1 MTNSEKLRKAIS
13 ILKNNVDYTNHNSV
27 IDTEEMFSKIIWLN
41 GENESLTP
49 PSEITWEKV
58 KIKMTEIQAI
68 EREWAMR
75 YNSELPK
82 WQQEMYQ

>member
-27 IDTEEMFSKIIWLN
+27 IDTEEMFNKIIWLN

-49 PSEITWEKV
+49 PSEVTWAAV
-58 KIKMTEIQAI
+58 KA
-68 EREWAMR
+68 
-75 YNSELPK
+75 
-82 WQQEMYQ
+82 EMDKL

>member
-27 IDTEEMFSKIIWLN
+27 IDTEEMFNKIIWLN

-49 PSEITWEKV
+49 LSGVTWTAV
-58 KIKMTEIQAI
+58 KI
-68 EREWAMR
+68 
-75 YNSELPK
+75 
-82 WQQEMYQ
+82 EMDKL